1 MSEALEWPAELLEMI
16 QPGKKVR
23 VFYYRGNSNN
33 QLRHIRAIVDEEYIV
48 YRIWSRHTLCWLYR
62 VDLLY
67 HFYLKWENGHLSAAR

>member
-23 VFYYRGNSNN
+23 VFYYPGNRNN

-48 YRIWSRHTLCWLYR
+48 YRIWSRRRRGWLYR
-62 VDLLY
+62 VEWLY
-67 HFYLKWENGHLSAAR
+67 QFYLEWESGRLSAAR